1 MLCMQYTY
9 NTYVAYSI
17 DHQAFVVYSIDN
29 QTFAVYDM
37 DQSKL
42 RSSEYE
48 PINRMLFTVWTHQ
61 SYVAYSMDQSILCCL
76 V

>member
-1 MLCMQYTY
+1 MLFMQYTY
-9 NTYVAYSI
+9 NTYGVYSI

-48 PINRMLFTVWTHQ
+48 Q
-61 SYVAYSMDQSILCCL
+61 ILYAT
-76 V
+76 

>member
-1 MLCMQYTY
+1 MQYTY

-42 RSSEYE
+42 RSSQDE
-48 PINRMLFTVWTHQ
+48 PINRMLFTVWTH
-61 SYVAYSMDQSILCCL
+61 
-76 V
+76 